1 MTLPDLAMQ
10 SIYAR
15 LAWGLVLAAVLLGA
29 STRWSSRRGAL
40 SRTALLM
47 LGGAALAVMWL
58 PGPASPAFW
67 LGLVFSYPSA
77 MLVAC
82 CAVNIGLYWGR
93 SGMPLNVFG
102 DSASVPVAGP
112 APVLNAALAT
122 TLAIG
127 GSVLYADAAGWLA
140 LQIYARGFETP
151 FVPAA
156 ALAIGAIAVWAIRS
170 PAHRPTGAALLA
182 CVMAFTVARLPSGNL
197 FDALLDPMMWC
208 WAVGVALRALRAR
221 LRPSTVPAG
230 SQPV

>member
-1 MTLPDLAMQ
+1 MTLPELAIQ

-15 LAWGLVLAAVLLGA
+15 LAWGVVLAAVLVAA
-29 STRWSSRRGAL
+29 STRWSSRRAAL

-67 LGLVFSYPSA
+67 LGLVFSYPSV

-82 CAVNIGLYWGR
+82 CAVNVGLLWGR
-93 SGMPLNVFG
+93 SGMPLTASG
-102 DSASVPVAGP
+102 DSASVPAAGP
-112 APVLNAALAT
+112 APTLNVTLAT

-127 GSVLYADAAGWLA
+127 GSVLYADATGWLA

-151 FVPAA
+151 FAPAA
-156 ALAIGAIAVWAIRS
+156 ALAIGAVALAAMRS
-170 PAHRPTGAALLA
+170 AAGRPTGVVLLVCA
-182 CVMAFTVARLPSGNL
+182 MAFAFARLPSGNL
-197 FDALLDPMMWC
+197 FDAVLDPMMWC
-208 WAVGVALRALRAR
+208 WAVGVSLRALRAR

-230 SQPV
+230 SYPA